1 MFDSLR
7 RRLYRR
13 KTNPRL
19 TGVSLW
25 GVEWDYKP
33 REREAIRRLVVCL
46 EDRRVLYDSLWIE
59 DRDHAYQSIIEIRQ
73 QLTSVIGELSVNSP
87 AVSGLRVMRA
97 ECRRFLEH
105 RGHADSMAA
114 SDFDLGL
121 GQLRGL
127 FGTVI
132 RDLAGFYRIE
142 VEGDLSQIFPPNPAD
157 DDGAERFERRYPRA
171 FQVPPPPNL
180 PFDTEDS

>member
-7 RRLYRR
+7 RRLHRR

-33 REREAIRRLVVCL
+33 REREVIRRLVVYL

-59 DRDHAYQSIIEIRQ
+59 NRGHAYQSIIEIRQ
-73 QLTSVIGELSVNSP
+73 RLTSVISELGENSP
-87 AVSGLRVMRA
+87 AVSGLRVMRS

-127 FGTVI
+127 FGMVI
-132 RDLAGFYRIE
+132 RDLTAFYGIE

-157 DDGAERFERRYPRA
+157 DDGAEQFARRYPRVL
-171 FQVPPPPNL
+171 QVQPPPNL
-180 PFDTEDS
+180 PFETEDS